1 MIPEGDIEIT
11 NAIGRGIIDPFNSF
25 PMTLESVML
34 VSKLAMISS
43 YIEKNN
49 LHNLFNI
56 SLYYLTPFIK
66 LHAIGMTVKKM
77 KT

>member
-1 MIPEGDIEIT
+1 
-11 NAIGRGIIDPFNSF
+11 
-25 PMTLESVML
+25 
-34 VSKLAMISS
+34 MISS

-49 LHNLFNI
+49 LHNLVNI

-66 LHAIGMTVKKM
+66 LHAIGMTAKKM